1 MTNHSKN
8 KSLVKRLEELKSDL
22 PTVFVALKDERTPLL
37 AKYLAVVIVVYA
49 LSPIDFIPDF
59 IPFLGYLD
67 DLLILPLL
75 IALLIKLIPNQ
86 VWQEAKT
93 ASQGMWQNGKPKHW
107 YYAIPIVIFWLVICL
122 WIFKLVTS

>member
-8 KSLVKRLEELKSDL
+8 KSLVKRLEELKSNL
-22 PTVFVALKDERTPLL
+22 PAVFVALKDEKTPLL
-37 AKYLAVVIVVYA
+37 AKSLAVVIVVYA

-93 ASQGMWQNGKPKHW
+93 VSQGMWQNGKPKHW

>member
-22 PTVFVALKDERTPLL
+22 PAVFVALKDERTPLL

-86 VWQEAKT
+86 VWQEAKI

>member
-22 PTVFVALKDERTPLL
+22 PAVFVALKDERTPLL

-86 VWQEAKT
+86 VWQEAKA

>member
-1 MTNHSKN
+1 M
-8 KSLVKRLEELKSDL
+8 
-22 PTVFVALKDERTPLL
+22 
-37 AKYLAVVIVVYA
+37 IVVYA

>member
-37 AKYLAVVIVVYA
+37 VKSLAVVIVVYA